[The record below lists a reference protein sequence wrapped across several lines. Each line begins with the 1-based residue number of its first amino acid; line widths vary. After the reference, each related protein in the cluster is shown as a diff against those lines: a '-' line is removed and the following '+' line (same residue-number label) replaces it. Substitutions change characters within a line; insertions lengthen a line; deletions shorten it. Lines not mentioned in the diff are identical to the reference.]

1 MAMTAERL
9 AAVREAAVKRGQD
22 QAQQVA
28 LSMLL
33 AEMTALSAMIPGLQP
48 QRLRSEAEVE
58 ADFDNMP
65 V

>member
-1 MAMTAERL
+1 MMTDTERMAPAPKATEII
-9 AAVREAAVKRGQD
+9 ETPST
-22 QAQQVA
+22 QQVA
-28 LSMLL
+28 LSLLL

-48 QRLRSEAEVE
+48 QGLRSEAEVE

>member
-1 MAMTAERL
+1 MTRTTERTKAEQGT
-9 AAVREAAVKRGQD
+9 ATGRESPQ
-22 QAQQVA
+22 QQVA

-33 AEMTALSAMIPGLQP
+33 AEMTALSAMIPGLKHP
-48 QRLRSEAEVE
+48 PLRSEAEVE